1 MSQQDFNVG
10 LYPIVRPQ
18 VEEQEP
24 LVFHAPPAVDLNKPV
39 SQIINPVVSFI
50 KNCFCWAVFIIYIYI
65 HALGI
70 LYFFTE

>member
-18 VEEQEP
+18 AEEQEP
-24 LVFHAPPAVDLNKPV
+24 LVFHAPPIVDLNKPV
-39 SQIINPVVSFI
+39 LQIINPVVDFI
-50 KNCFCWAVFIIYIYI
+50 KACFYWAIFIIYIYI